1 MTYTPPPFPGQPFP
15 AQGYQQESDK
25 SFVATWLLSW
35 FFGTLGIDR
44 FYLGQVGLGVAKLLT
59 FGGCGVWAFIDLILV
74 LSGSMKDAQGR
85 SLAGYQQNKTMAIIV
100 TVGFWALGFIG
111 FILFFAAASV
121 SSSVTTSGI

>member
-15 AQGYQQESDK
+15 GQGYQQESDK

-35 FFGTLGIDR
+35 FLGTLGIDR

-85 SLAGYQQNKTMAIIV
+85 PLAGYAQNKTMAIAV
-100 TVGFWALGFIG
+100 TVGVWALSVVGYIM
-111 FILFFAAASV
+111 FFAAFGTAFSTV
-121 SSSVTTSGI
+121 QY